1 MPRKHNKSLL
11 PFARELRKNMTKEER
26 RLWYTFLNTYPVRF
40 IRQKIIGSYIADFY
54 CSAAKL
60 VIEIDGSQHYSE
72 VNIQYDKK
80 RSAYFVEYGII
91 VIRIQNIQINT
102 NFCGVCEYIDSMF
115 KLFYPGRHNFSF
127 AKISLI

>member
-72 VNIQYDKK
+72 ENIQYDKK

-102 NFCGVCEYIDSMF
+102 NFCDVCEYIDSIV
-115 KLFYPGRHNFSF
+115 KTILSGQT
-127 AKISLI
+127 

>member
-1 MPRKHNKSLL
+1 
-11 PFARELRKNMTKEER
+11 MTKEER
-26 RLWYTFLNTYPVRF
+26 RLWYTFLNAYPVRF

-72 VNIQYDKK
+72 ENIQYDKK
-80 RSAYFVEYGII
+80 RSAYFAEYGII

-102 NFCGVCEYIDSMF
+102 NFCGVCEYIDSIV
-115 KLFYPGRHNFSF
+115 KTILSGQT
-127 AKISLI
+127 

>member
-72 VNIQYDKK
+72 ENIQYDKK
-80 RSAYFVEYGII
+80 RSAYFAEYGII

-102 NFCGVCEYIDSMF
+102 NFCNVCEYIDSIV
-115 KLFYPGRHNFSF
+115 KTILSGQT
-127 AKISLI
+127 

>member
-102 NFCGVCEYIDSMF
+102 NFCGVCEYIDSIV
-115 KLFYPGRHNFSF
+115 KTILSGQT
-127 AKISLI
+127 

>member
-72 VNIQYDKK
+72 ENIQYDKK
-80 RSAYFVEYGII
+80 RSAYFAEYGII

-102 NFCGVCEYIDSMF
+102 NFCGVCEYIDSIV
-115 KLFYPGRHNFSF
+115 KTILSGQT
-127 AKISLI
+127 

>member
-72 VNIQYDKK
+72 ENIQYDKK
-80 RSAYFVEYGII
+80 RSAYFAEYGII
-91 VIRIQNIQINT
+91 AIRIQNIQINT
-102 NFCGVCEYIDSMF
+102 NFCDVCEYIDSIV
-115 KLFYPGRHNFSF
+115 KTILSGQT
-127 AKISLI
+127 

>member
-40 IRQKIIGSYIADFY
+40 IRQKIIGSYIADFF

-72 VNIQYDKK
+72 ENIQYDKK
-80 RSAYFVEYGII
+80 RSAYFAEYGII

-102 NFCGVCEYIDSMF
+102 NFCDVCEYIDSIV
-115 KLFYPGRHNFSF
+115 KTILSGQT
-127 AKISLI
+127 

>member
-72 VNIQYDKK
+72 ENIQYDKK
-80 RSAYFVEYGII
+80 RSAYFAEYGII

-102 NFCGVCEYIDSMF
+102 NFCDVCEYIDSIV
-115 KLFYPGRHNFSF
+115 KTILSGQT
-127 AKISLI
+127 

>member
-26 RLWYTFLNTYPVRF
+26 RLWYTFFNTYPVRF

-72 VNIQYDKK
+72 ENIQYDKK

-102 NFCGVCEYIDSMF
+102 NFCGVCEYIDSIV
-115 KLFYPGRHNFSF
+115 KTILSGQT
-127 AKISLI
+127 

>member
-72 VNIQYDKK
+72 ENIQYDKK

-102 NFCGVCEYIDSMF
+102 NFCGVCEYIDSIV
-115 KLFYPGRHNFSF
+115 KTILSGQT
-127 AKISLI
+127 

>member
-26 RLWYTFLNTYPVRF
+26 RMWYTFLNTYPVRF

-72 VNIQYDKK
+72 ENIQYDKK
-80 RSAYFVEYGII
+80 RSAYFSEYGII

-102 NFCGVCEYIDSMF
+102 NFCDVCEYIDSVV
-115 KLFYPGRHNFSF
+115 KTILSGQT
-127 AKISLI
+127 

>member
-72 VNIQYDKK
+72 ENIQYDKK

-102 NFCGVCEYIDSMF
+102 NFCGVCDYIDSIV
-115 KLFYPGRHNFSF
+115 KTILSGQT
-127 AKISLI
+127 